1 MVQYKKMNIDGLE
14 IFFRE
19 AGYSYNPTIILL
31 HGFPSSSHMF
41 RNLIPQLADR
51 FHVIAPD
58 YPGFGY
64 SSMPSTGDYPYT
76 FENLS
81 LVIEKLIAKLY
92 ISRYI
97 LYVHDYG
104 GPIGFRLA
112 IRNPTQ
118 ILGFVIQNAVAD
130 EKGLGKPFDLFKALW
145 ANRNPVTE
153 AAFSELVTFD
163 FTKKQYLTGVCQ
175 PYLISPDG
183 YMMDQSLLNRPGNNQ
198 IQLELGY
205 DYRKNVEEYPVWQQ
219 YLRTYQPPTLI
230 AWGKNDFIFTLEGAH
245 AFSNQLIPIQTY
257 FLCGGHFVL
266 EEQSWHVS
274 ELIKS
279 FFGRL
284 YIYPPYSS
292 NYIEKYR

>member
-1 MVQYKKMNIDGLE
+1 MNIEGLN

-19 AGYSYNPTIILL
+19 AGSTNHPTLILL
-31 HGFPSSSHMF
+31 HGFPSSSYMF
-41 RNLIPQLADR
+41 RDLIPLLADR

-58 YPGFGY
+58 NPGFGN
-64 SSMPSTGDYPYT
+64 SSMPTTEEYHYT

-81 LVIEKLIAKLY
+81 IVIEKLIARLC
-92 ISRYI
+92 ISHYI
-97 LYVHDYG
+97 LYIHDYG

-112 IRNPTQ
+112 IRNPNR

-145 ANRNPVTE
+145 VDRNPATE
-153 AAFSELVTFD
+153 AAFAKLITFD
-163 FTKKQYLTGVCQ
+163 FTKSQYLVGACQ

-183 YMMDQSLLNRPGNNQ
+183 YSMDQFFLDRPGNSQ

-219 YLRTYQPPTLI
+219 YLRTYQPPTLV
-230 AWGKNDFIFTLEGAH
+230 AWGKNDFIFTLEGAY
-245 AFSNQLIPIQTY
+245 AFSRELIHIQTC

-266 EEQSWHVS
+266 EEQSRHVS

-279 FFGRL
+279 FFGR
-284 YIYPPYSS
+284 IYTWQ
-292 NYIEKYR
+292 

>member
-1 MVQYKKMNIDGLE
+1 MLLFKNITIDGLN

-19 AGYSYNPTIILL
+19 AGSPNHPTIILL
-31 HGFPSSSHMF
+31 HGFPSSSYMF
-41 RNLIPQLADR
+41 RDLIPLLSDR

-58 YPGFGY
+58 YPGFGN
-64 SSMPSTGDYPYT
+64 SSMPTTEQFNYT

-81 LVIEKLIAKLY
+81 IVIEKLIDRLH
-92 ISRYI
+92 ISHYI

-112 IRNPTQ
+112 IRNPTR

-130 EKGLGKPFDLFKALW
+130 EKGLGKPFDLFKELW
-145 ANRNPVTE
+145 TDRNPATE
-153 AAFSELVTFD
+153 AEFAKLITFD
-163 FTKKQYLTGVCQ
+163 FTKSQYLIGACH

-183 YMMDQSLLNRPGNNQ
+183 YSMDQFFLDRPANSQ

-219 YLRTYQPPTLI
+219 YLRTYQPATLVV
-230 AWGKNDFIFTLEGAH
+230 WGINDFIFTLEGAL
-245 AFSNQLIPIQTY
+245 AFSRDLNNIQTY

-266 EEQSWHVS
+266 EEQSLHVS
-274 ELIKS
+274 ELIKC
-279 FFGRL
+279 FFGQ
-284 YIYPPYSS
+284 IFS
-292 NYIEKYR
+292 

>member
-1 MVQYKKMNIDGLE
+1 MVLYKKTNIEGLN

-19 AGYSYNPTIILL
+19 AGSPNHPTIILL

-41 RNLIPQLADR
+41 RDLIPLLADR

-58 YPGFGY
+58 YPGFGN
-64 SSMPSTGDYPYT
+64 SSMPTTEEYQYT

-81 LVIEKLIAKLY
+81 IVIEKLIARLC
-92 ISRYI
+92 ISHYI

-104 GPIGFRLA
+104 GPVGFRLA
-112 IRNPTQ
+112 IRNPQ
-118 ILGFVIQNAVAD
+118 RIVGFVIQNAVAD

-145 ANRNPVTE
+145 ADRNQATE
-153 AAFSELVTFD
+153 AAFAKLITFD
-163 FTKKQYLTGVCQ
+163 FTKSQYLVGVCH

-183 YMMDQSLLNRPGNNQ
+183 YSMDQFFLDRPGNSQ

-205 DYRKNVEEYPVWQQ
+205 DYRKNVEEYVVWQQ
-219 YLRTYQPPTLI
+219 YLRTYQPPTLV
-230 AWGKNDFIFTLEGAH
+230 AWGKNDFIFTLEGAY
-245 AFSNQLIPIQTY
+245 AFSRDLIHIQTC

-266 EEQSWHVS
+266 EEQSRHVS

-279 FFGRL
+279 FFGR
-284 YIYPPYSS
+284 IVG
-292 NYIEKYR
+292 

>member
-1 MVQYKKMNIDGLE
+1 MVLYKKIKIDGLD

-19 AGYSYNPTIILL
+19 AGHPGNPPIILL

-41 RNLIPQLADR
+41 RDLIPLLEDR

-58 YPGFGY
+58 YPGFGN
-64 SSMPSTGDYPYT
+64 SSMPAAQDYPYT

-81 LVIEKLIAKLY
+81 LVMEKLIAKLG

-104 GPIGFRLA
+104 GPVGFRLA
-112 IRNPTQ
+112 VRNPHR

-130 EKGLGKPFDLFKALW
+130 VRGLGQPFDLFKALW
-145 ANRNPVTE
+145 ADRNPATE

-183 YMMDQSLLNRPGNNQ
+183 YSMDQFFLDRPGNSE

-205 DYRKNVEEYPVWQQ
+205 DYRKNVEEYPAWKQ
-219 YLRTYQPPTLI
+219 YLRTYQPPALI
-230 AWGKNDFIFTLEGAH
+230 AWGKNDFIFTLEGAY
-245 AFSNQLIPIQTY
+245 AFSRELHHIETC

-266 EEQSWHVS
+266 EEQSRHVS

-279 FFGRL
+279 FFGR
-284 YIYPPYSS
+284 
-292 NYIEKYR
+292 K